1 MSRVATRLPGK
12 WLSRISETLI
22 SLASAIV
29 FFFLDILDV
38 VMCVFFRAFDEFLEG
53 KSSSC
58 YCMERGGTQE
68 EEKRDLDSVGV
79 DGECEPSESLRGRKN
94 VFREMGL
101 LRFSPR
107 IWSKEGAFRVGQRRN
122 RWSDCGCESCLSWMS
137 SGRDSRLHVVV
148 KEHKREFFI
157 DSQAGEHSG
166 VTTVQNVIFIH
177 GFLSSS
183 SLWTETVFPNLSEHS
198 KQNYKLF
205 AVDLLGF
212 GRSPKPRDCLY
223 TLKDHL
229 EMIEKSVILPFQL
242 KSFHLVAHSMGCV
255 IALALAAKYSDS
267 VKSITLIAPGILAYK
282 HFINSPQ
289 DEYGLRYSW
298 FSFHV
303 MGTSFSDHDLTR
315 HTHHSAWHT
324 MHNVICG
331 GARFLDKYL
340 ETLRAAGVKIRVV
353 QGTEDQVVPTEC
365 SHNMKVKAPEIE
377 LEIVPN
383 ADHTHCNFRCFLFSG
398 TMDFL
403 ATSEG
408 QLAVGVAVGLVAVGA
423 AYVLFSSKKPKVC
436 LDPENFKEFKLV
448 KKTQLSHNV
457 AKFKFALPTP
467 TFVLG
472 LPIGQHISCKGKD
485 SQGEDVIKPY
495 TPTT

>member
-12 WLSRISETLI
+12 RLSRISETLI

-38 VMCVFFRAFDEFLEG
+38 VMCVFFRALDEFLEG

-148 KEHKREFFI
+148 KEQQRARLEN
-157 DSQAGEHSG
+157 SSG

-267 VKSITLIAPGILAYK
+267 VKSINLIAPWSKILG
-282 HFINSPQ
+282 Q
-289 DEYGLRYSW
+289 VLG
-298 FSFHV
+298 
-303 MGTSFSDHDLTR
+303 DLEGCR
-315 HTHHSAWHT
+315 
-324 MHNVICG
+324 
-331 GARFLDKYL
+331 
-340 ETLRAAGVKIRVV
+340 VKIRVV
-353 QGTEDQVVPTEC
+353 QGTEDQVVPTDC

-383 ADHTHCNFRCFLFSG
+383 ADHNTVILGRAK
-398 TMDFL
+398 DFTRNL
-403 ATSEG
+403 ESLWASAG
-408 QLAVGVAVGLVAVGA
+408 
-423 AYVLFSSKKPKVC
+423 K
-436 LDPENFKEFKLV
+436 
-448 KKTQLSHNV
+448 NV
-457 AKFKFALPTP
+457 AEH
-467 TFVLG
+467 VDV
-472 LPIGQHISCKGKD
+472 GQEVHI
-485 SQGEDVIKPY
+485 
-495 TPTT
+495 

>member
-1 MSRVATRLPGK
+1 MSRGAARLPGK
-12 WLSRISETLI
+12 WVSRISETVI
-22 SLASAIV
+22 CLASAIV

-38 VMCVFFRAFDEFLEG
+38 LMCVFFRAFDEFLEG

-107 IWSKEGAFRVGQRRN
+107 IWSREGAFRVGKRRN

-137 SGRDSRLHVVV
+137 SGSDSRLHVVV
-148 KEHKREFFI
+148 KEQQRARLEN
-157 DSQAGEHSG
+157 SSG
-166 VTTVQNVIFIH
+166 VTSVQNVIFIH

-212 GRSPKPRDCLY
+212 GSSPKPRDCLY
-223 TLKDHL
+223 TLRDHL
-229 EMIEKSVILPFQL
+229 EMIEKSVILPFHV

-267 VKSITLIAPGILAYK
+267 VESITLIAPPYFSSSKGDASLQALDKLAPRRVWPPLLFGSAFMSWYEHLGRCVCFLICRNHRTWELILK
-282 HFINSPQ
+282 LLTGRRELPFRI
-289 DEYGLRYSW
+289 
-298 FSFHV
+298 
-303 MGTSFSDHDLTR
+303 TDLTR

-340 ETLRAAGVKIRVV
+340 EILRAAGVKIRVV

-383 ADHTHCNFRCFLFSG
+383 ADHHTVILGRAE
-398 TMDFL
+398 DFTRNL
-403 ATSEG
+403 ESLWASAG
-408 QLAVGVAVGLVAVGA
+408 
-423 AYVLFSSKKPKVC
+423 K
-436 LDPENFKEFKLV
+436 
-448 KKTQLSHNV
+448 NV
-457 AKFKFALPTP
+457 AEN
-467 TFVLG
+467 VDV
-472 LPIGQHISCKGKD
+472 GQEVHK
-485 SQGEDVIKPY
+485 
-495 TPTT
+495 